1 MVGAV
6 AILVAAGCGGS
17 GDDGP
22 RVTPSATAD
31 PEVTGTP
38 GDVVTPDDTGS
49 ATDESSQTDA
59 SQTDAPRTESGEAA
73 APFPLCPEV
82 DANDIQALTDCIHRD
97 LVTFWEAETGQ
108 PIERPVVIEPQFPP
122 EPRECYA
129 PQQYKA
135 WYCSDNQT
143 IYLNTS
149 LLELWREHFD
159 AEDVPYSLAAT
170 MAHEVAHA
178 AQFALEPELAEQDTR
193 DPAVSQPLELQAD
206 CLAGVWAASAIDDG
220 RLDRETLEPVWAQE
234 TELLNDEEH
243 EQTHG
248 LPEQRVARLRAGID
262 GGVDACE
269 RDAGSATS

>member
-6 AILVAAGCGGS
+6 AILVAAGCGGEETES
-17 GDDGP
+17 AT
-22 RVTPSATAD
+22 VTPNATAT
-31 PEVTGTP
+31 PGATGT
-38 GDVVTPDDTGS
+38 
-49 ATDESSQTDA
+49 ATD
-59 SQTDAPRTESGEAA
+59 DAPPTDTPPTDTPPTDSGEAS
-73 APFPLCPEV
+73 PFPLCPDV
-82 DANDIQALTDCIHRD
+82 DSSDVQALTDCIHLD

-220 RLDRETLEPVWAQE
+220 RLDRETLERVWAQE